1 MTCPISGIREGE
13 PSNLIAG
20 DISSAG
26 VVGEVVASYEGF
38 GKIFYSQYAS
48 KKTILFLEIVAGYGC
63 LAALWN
69 MYLVVALFVIG
80 D

>member
-1 MTCPISGIREGE
+1 MKVNHLS
-13 PSNLIAG
+13 LIAG
-20 DISSAG
+20 DISSTEA
-26 VVGEVVASYEGF
+26 VGEVVASCEGF
-38 GKIFYSQYAS
+38 GKIFCSQYAS
-48 KKTILFLEIVAGYGC
+48 KKTILFLEIVAGCGC